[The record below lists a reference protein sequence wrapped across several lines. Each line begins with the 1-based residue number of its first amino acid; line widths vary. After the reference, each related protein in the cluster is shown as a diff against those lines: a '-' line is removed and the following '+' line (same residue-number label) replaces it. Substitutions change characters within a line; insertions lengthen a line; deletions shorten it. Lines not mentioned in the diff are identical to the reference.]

1 MTLLHLVR
9 HGEAAAGW
17 DSGLD
22 PGLSP
27 VGHAQAEAVAAAL
40 APLGPLPVLVSPL
53 QRCRQTAAPLLACW
67 GVDARLE
74 PRVAEIPSPRGADL
88 EARGL
93 WLRDLMRATW
103 SAGAPELDPWR
114 EQLVQCLLD
123 VGTDAVVFTHFIAI
137 NVIIGRATRD
147 DRVACRHL
155 GNCSVTLVE
164 AGSGGDLR
172 LLEWGV
178 ETATEVL

>member
-17 DSGLD
+17 DSDLD
-22 PGLSP
+22 PGLSS
-27 VGHAQAEAVAAAL
+27 VGRAQAEAVAATL
-40 APLGPLPVLVSPL
+40 AQLGPLPVLASPL
-53 QRCRQTAAPLLACW
+53 RRCRESAAPLLARW

-74 PRVAEIPSPRGADL
+74 PRVAEIPSPGGTDL
-88 EARGL
+88 EARTL
-93 WLRDLMRATW
+93 WLRDLMRGTW

-114 EQLVQCLLD
+114 EQLVECLLD
-123 VGTDAVVFTHFIAI
+123 VGTEAVVFTHFIAI

-147 DRVACRHL
+147 DRVVCRHL

-164 AGSGGDLR
+164 AGIGGDLR
-172 LLEWGV
+172 LLESGV